1 MGIKPENANPADM
14 GAMWGSGYDNN
25 AWAFEAVNIVK
36 HITKINING
45 LWGCISLLRDLAR
58 YV

>member
-1 MGIKPENANPADM
+1 M